1 MSDIKIQPQQVT
13 MSPSP
18 DLAAKN
24 LSTKAPVYAKQ
35 DKVVPAAATTTPD
48 ASTTK
53 LAGKSTRS
61 NVPFFRYDEKTKMP
75 VTLMVDKER
84 QEVEEIPPAVYRE
97 FVAERRQEL
106 EERLTPQVA
115 ITA

>member
-1 MSDIKIQPQQVT
+1 MSDIKIQPPQVT

-18 DLAAKN
+18 DLAAKT

-35 DKVVPAAATTTPD
+35 EKVVPVAAATTPD

-53 LAGKSTRS
+53 LAKSTKS
-61 NVPFFRYDEKTKMP
+61 NVPFFRYDEKSGIS
-75 VTLMVDKER
+75 VTLMVDKANH
-84 QEVEEIPPAVYRE
+84 EVEEIPPAVYRE

-106 EERLTPQVA
+106 KERLAPRVA